1 MTRQIVRIQRPP
13 DADARLDSFTTWC
26 GETPATTSRFL
37 RVFAVSAAAVS
48 VAVVAW
54 WWLG

>member
-48 VAVVAW
+48 LAVIAW
-54 WWLG
+54 WGLG

>member
-1 MTRQIVRIQRPP
+1 MRAQPP
-13 DADARLDSFTTWC
+13 KPDERLEAFHLWV

-48 VAVVAW
+48 LAVVAW
-54 WWLG
+54 WGLG